1 MDLSSEPELCF
12 EPAAVDDIVEDA
24 DQESPSLMPSVLG
37 DIDDACWRE
46 SQFMTP
52 VVEKAAEPDDLS
64 DDLAIDLPDDLPE
77 ARRERA
83 EVMATLMPLPDDGQA
98 RTEGG
103 QLQNEHGP
111 DETLAADSHTPSTL
125 PPSAV
130 LKTLTRSETV
140 KPSPL
145 ETTQKPQSAEDDN
158 PLAAIQREAS
168 SLYNNHP
175 DAYWAPRPRRRP
187 SALDY
192 LVESPAGTHSSAG
205 ANFGSYQISA
215 PSNISAP
222 PALNGHSHGDAIQ
235 ERTDAMRR
243 VGYYSLPAEGPPM
256 SDYQRSPAFQHVVRN
271 PPMAPSRVGAA
282 LSQVGPSMLQPGYV
296 AEKPPMSG
304 YQLLAA
310 KLVGGL
316 GGRPVTPMYR
326 RFEALNHRLLL
337 YMQADLVE
345 LEKELQLLDSRDTME
360 RGYGMLPASRRQER
374 WSNSPLAQQ
383 RTEVLGQIGYK
394 LSQYNRVM
402 ASARKTHKM
411 AIPSLHEIVEY
422 KTYLAANRLLADEET
437 SFLDAPDDLVCPFK
451 ETPTTALVKTEET
464 AKCQQEHPPVPMPAM
479 AAAPPITN
487 PRPAPTSESASVVT
501 SRREE
506 ENGVLEA
513 SLSQL
518 ALAVFVAVLVPVFT
532 FAIIPGFAGRITVV
546 ALVGASI
553 GLSLVQ
559 SGLADLLD
567 RGALD
572 WVLCAGAYG
581 AVMAVVAGAVA

>member
-1 MDLSSEPELCF
+1 MERGFEATTAIVRQAPRPNLYRLTHDIAVAIGRIPKLLFSYQRLATPSTRPHPSTWQLTWTFRLSLNCASSRLPSTTSLRM
-12 EPAAVDDIVEDA
+12 PTRIVE
-24 DQESPSLMPSVLG
+24 Q
-37 DIDDACWRE
+37 
-46 SQFMTP
+46 
-52 VVEKAAEPDDLS
+52 AAEPDDLS

-111 DETLAADSHTPSTL
+111 DETLAADTHTPSTL

-271 PPMAPSRVGAA
+271 PPMAPSRVDAA

-437 SFLDAPDDLVCPFK
+437 SFLDAPDDL
-451 ETPTTALVKTEET
+451 
-464 AKCQQEHPPVPMPAM
+464 
-479 AAAPPITN
+479 
-487 PRPAPTSESASVVT
+487 
-501 SRREE
+501 
-506 ENGVLEA
+506 
-513 SLSQL
+513 L

>member
-1 MDLSSEPELCF
+1 MDLSTEPELCP
-12 EPAAVDDIVEDA
+12 EPTAVDEIIEDVY
-24 DQESPSLMPSVLG
+24 QESPSLMPVVL
-37 DIDDACWRE
+37 DEIDDACWRE
-46 SQFMTP
+46 SLSKTP
-52 VVEKAAEPDDLS
+52 VDEQTAET
-64 DDLAIDLPDDLPE
+64 DDLPE
-77 ARRERA
+77 ERA
-83 EVMATLMPLPDDGQA
+83 EESATSMPLPDDGLA
-98 RTEGG
+98 TADSG
-103 QLQNEHGP
+103 QLQNEPGP
-111 DETLAADSHTPSTL
+111 DETLAADTHTPSTL
-125 PPSAV
+125 SPSAA
-130 LKTLTRSETV
+130 LKTPTRSETV
-140 KPSPL
+140 KPSSL
-145 ETTQKPQSAEDDN
+145 KTTQKPQSAEDDHS
-158 PLAAIQREAS
+158 LAALERQAS
-168 SLYNNHP
+168 LLYNNNP

-205 ANFGSYQISA
+205 ATFGSYQISP
-215 PSNISAP
+215 PSNVSAP
-222 PALNGHSHGDAIQ
+222 PALNGHSHGDAVQ
-235 ERTDAMRR
+235 ERTDAMKR
-243 VGYYSLPAEGPPM
+243 VGYYSLPAEVPPM
-256 SDYQRSPAFQHVVRN
+256 PDYQHSTAFGHVVRS
-271 PPMAPSRVGAA
+271 PPMAPARIDAA
-282 LSQVGPSMLQPGYV
+282 LSQVGPSMLQPGYG

-345 LEKELQLLDSRDTME
+345 LEKELQVLDSRDTME
-360 RGYGMLPASRRQER
+360 RGYGILPASRRQER
-374 WSNSPLAQQ
+374 WSHSQLAQQ

-394 LSQYNRVM
+394 LSQYNKVM
-402 ASARKTHKM
+402 ASARKTQDM

-437 SFLDAPDDLVCPFK
+437 SFLDAPDDLVCLVK
-451 ETPTTALVKTEET
+451 EPPTTALIKPQEPTPNH
-464 AKCQQEHPPVPMPAM
+464 QEHSPAPMPAM
-479 AAAPPITN
+479 PAPSTTT
-487 PRPAPTSESASVVT
+487 PRAAPTSASASVAT

-506 ENGVLEA
+506 EADALEA

-518 ALAVFVAVLVPVFT
+518 ALAVFVAVLLPVLT